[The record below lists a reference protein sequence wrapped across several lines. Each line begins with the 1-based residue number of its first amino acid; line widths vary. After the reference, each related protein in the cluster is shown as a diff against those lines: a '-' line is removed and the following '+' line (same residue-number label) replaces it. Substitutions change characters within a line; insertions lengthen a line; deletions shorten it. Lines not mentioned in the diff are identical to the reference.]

1 MTVFHNSHP
10 KKLLDRSS
18 PWRNTEATVAC
29 ILVMMMA
36 IGGSSLPEHAATCS
50 TRAPTSG
57 KLDEKARY
65 VVQFV
70 IIQWHRAK
78 EIPELAVTTTSTLF
92 DARNFFYKKKT
103 FWSSSEACNGERQA
117 DFEWVLSPCQIT
129 NHSSKG
135 DYSSWSCT
143 QFMHQKCSCI
153 AILLKGHQLHFVS
166 VALTS
171 CLQEKGRMSRIEPQG
186 SNKINV
192 TWLKTFPVTQT
203 CMSSNLQGRPCFE
216 LLSSTFITKT
226 VFVPVMKLAQYFF
239 YYSHARR
246 PAGVNLKQLQLSKK

>member
-1 MTVFHNSHP
+1 M
-10 KKLLDRSS
+10 LLSS
-18 PWRNTEATVAC
+18 
-29 ILVMMMA
+29 
-36 IGGSSLPEHAATCS
+36 
-50 TRAPTSG
+50 
-57 KLDEKARY
+57 
-65 VVQFV
+65 FV

-92 DARNFFYKKKT
+92 YARNFFYKKKT
-103 FWSSSEACNGERQA
+103 FWSSSQTCTGKRQA

-143 QFMHQKCSCI
+143 QFMHQKCSSI

-171 CLQEKGRMSRIEPQG
+171 RLQEKGRMSRIEPQG

-239 YYSHARR
+239 ITATLADRQVSPQATATIKEIEKCAMWFRHAQEWT
-246 PAGVNLKQLQLSKK
+246 AALEKKLFTQLWVCCFLVLVTFCFWHNWKCYTLGGDLP